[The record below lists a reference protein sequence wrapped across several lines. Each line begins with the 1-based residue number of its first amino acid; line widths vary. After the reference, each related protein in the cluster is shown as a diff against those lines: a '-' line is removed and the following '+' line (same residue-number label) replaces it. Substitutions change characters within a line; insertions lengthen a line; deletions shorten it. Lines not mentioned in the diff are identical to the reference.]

1 MKKKNS
7 VAIINPKIVM
17 LKKKCVRIQKDQFL
31 KKFKCK
37 DILVK
42 QNFFFGNQSKFMNND
57 LAGRK
62 VKLCIT
68 NWT

>member
-1 MKKKNS
+1 
-7 VAIINPKIVM
+7 M